1 MDEQEQAIQAIKD
14 EYEKKISDLEE
25 KHENAISE
33 ARSEVREEM
42 ECDIEEAESE

>member
-1 MDEQEQAIQAIKD
+1 MDEQEQAIQTIKD

-42 ECDIEEAESE
+42 ECDIEEAEIE